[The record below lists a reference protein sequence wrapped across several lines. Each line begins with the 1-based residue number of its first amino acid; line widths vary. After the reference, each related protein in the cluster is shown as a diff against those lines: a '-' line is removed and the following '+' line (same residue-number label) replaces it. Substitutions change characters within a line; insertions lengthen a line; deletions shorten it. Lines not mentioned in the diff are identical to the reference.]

1 MAIQVEKVYKG
12 SMEQY
17 KMKLV
22 AGKEGLKYIISWV
35 HILENVVVKGY
46 VRGNEF
52 VFTTGIVYQNSEW
65 LLEFVKGLYEYHVS
79 ALAINIGPYIQEIP
93 EEVIRFCDDHAFP
106 LFTLPWEVQI
116 IDVTKNYCSQI
127 IEDRQNES
135 NAASIFKD
143 ILFDSADI
151 ASYQVELSGY
161 GFDIGASYCAL
172 IMVLDMDNNMNR
184 NNYLQISRNSIK
196 MLMNWMDVKH
206 IVFNRNGQI
215 VAVLSE
221 ISKEQLIQIAEKIH
235 QELSAR
241 QYCFHINMGVG
252 KIVNCIYDLTDS
264 YTCAGHSLNLAKKT
278 DESIVF
284 YHRMDIYKILLLIEQ
299 TEVLRD
305 LYQETIG
312 TLEKI
317 DQTTNAGYVKLLI
330 DYIEY
335 NGNIKK
341 LAEDMYVHRN
351 TINYKLKQ
359 IHKLINCDMK
369 QMEDRFRIM
378 LALKIGKLL

>member
-22 AGKEGLKYIISWV
+22 AGKEGLKNIISWV

-52 VFTTGIVYQNSEW
+52 VFTTGIVYQNSEF

-93 EEVIRFCDDHAFP
+93 EVVIQFCDDHAFP
-106 LFTLPWEVQI
+106 LFTIPWEVQI